1 MKKIFLI
8 LLLNFSFCFS
18 YILNSNLKEFNGF
31 NASLQ
36 FKDSNTFYSVV
47 LRFNGVKAFPYDDIP
62 LSSGYLFTD
71 VYKYEFKDF
80 CSGSMLLSDKSES
93 SFDSVLN
100 NYLTYKKY
108 FHIVHT
114 TPGDGSCNNIKN
126 QKDITNKFDPVVY
139 FDSATLTKEPYQ
151 ARYITGATAY
161 FFDIATKLKYFYKT
175 DNFTCQYPLYFSLDT
190 EKCEGD
196 CSIVTNQ
203 VSRFNCMCDKQ
214 GLGNFV
220 SFHNLRKSTHSN
232 SKDCI
237 KEVNGKII
245 DNCTMTITDA
255 TYNSKDGKV
264 YKSGEFDCAIECSKA
279 SFGVPA
285 TSDYNSICF
294 NDTTII
300 KKDDNSTAT
309 VGDDSGNGGNN
320 NNKPDNPNP
329 SNPDTPNTPGNNNGK
344 DKNGTTNNKGDIN
357 INNNQDITGDTNST
371 TINNNNN
378 VNNNGGNGKDGDSK
392 IYDLLNNF
400 DFKGNFENGKNSFD
414 KDNEES
420 IKKIDEMREK
430 GNSFLDDS
438 KSNFDEAKKSVN
450 DLINSVKNPINS
462 VKSHGSCKT
471 CLYSKTFEFYRGYS
485 THIEFD
491 FCEFIC
497 RINTATYLFFYG
509 VLTFLF
515 IKLFFNIILRLF

>member
-18 YILNSNLKEFNGF
+18 LDPHISDGNYFTTLRNAKAGFYDYEQIDFSDVAFYPPDKYFFIGKTATKTDYCADRTNHISAAPFSKEKSKEFSFYGIQTSFVNTDEYAKNEVSKLSNMFKQDYYYISNDRFWFVEKNSGITTSVGGVGNTKF
-31 NASLQ
+31 NKYRLD
-36 FKDSNTFYSVV
+36 FTM
-47 LRFNGVKAFPYDDIP
+47 LRYNFETCID
-62 LSSGYLFTD
+62 
-71 VYKYEFKDF
+71 
-80 CSGSMLLSDKSES
+80 CDKSLGEYPNLATS
-93 SFDSVLN
+93 KCDKNCVNLPSKQFRFD
-100 NYLTYKKY
+100 
-108 FHIVHT
+108 
-114 TPGDGSCNNIKN
+114 
-126 QKDITNKFDPVVY
+126 
-139 FDSATLTKEPYQ
+139 
-151 ARYITGATAY
+151 
-161 FFDIATKLKYFYKT
+161 
-175 DNFTCQYPLYFSLDT
+175 
-190 EKCEGD
+190 
-196 CSIVTNQ
+196 
-203 VSRFNCMCDKQ
+203 CMCNKQ
-214 GLGNFV
+214 GLGDFV
-220 SFHNLRKSTHSN
+220 SFHSLRKSTYSN

-237 KEVNGKII
+237 KEVNGTIV

-255 TYNSKDGKV
+255 TYNSKDGKT
-264 YKSGEFDCAIECSKA
+264 YKSGEFDCAIECSNA
-279 SFGVPA
+279 SFGISA
-285 TSDYNSICF
+285 TSDDNSVCF
-294 NDTTII
+294 DDTII
-300 KKDDNSTAT
+300 VKKDDNSTAT
-309 VGDDSGNGGNN
+309 VGDDSGNGGNNN

-329 SNPDTPNTPGNNNGK
+329 SNPDTPNTPGNNNDK
-344 DKNGTTNNKGDIN
+344 DKDGTTNNKGDIN

-400 DFKGNFENGKNSFD
+400 DFKGNFENGKKSFD

-485 THIEFD
+485 TNIEFD